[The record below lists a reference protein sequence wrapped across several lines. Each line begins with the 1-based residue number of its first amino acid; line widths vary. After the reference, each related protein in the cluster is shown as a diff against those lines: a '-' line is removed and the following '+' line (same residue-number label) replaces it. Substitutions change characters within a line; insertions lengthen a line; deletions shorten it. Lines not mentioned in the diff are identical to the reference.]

1 MEVVATATSPQRVVA
16 GWLPAHALVDATAVA
31 GVRALRGV
39 PAQTRDEGSVLSQ
52 GDAAHNGPAARA
64 LGTTG
69 AGVKVGVISD
79 SMNQVDSPGIPG
91 TPLVES
97 QSTGNLPGP
106 ASTPVGS
113 VTVLQDDTTSV
124 IDEGR
129 AMAEI
134 IFDTAPGVRQ
144 MYFATGTM
152 GAASK
157 ASNIAALVARECRSS
172 PTTSST
178 STSRSSRT
186 ASSPRRST
194 PPRPPA

>member
-1 MEVVATATSPQRVVA
+1 MP
-16 GWLPAHALVDATAVA
+16 HALVDATAVA

-79 SMNQVDSPGIPG
+79 SIEPGRLGRYPG

-113 VTVLQDDTTSV
+113 VTVLQDDTTGV

-134 IFDTAPGVRQ
+134 IFDTAPGVTAHVLRDRHRW
-144 MYFATGTM
+144 ARRR
-152 GAASK
+152 K
-157 ASNIAALVARECRSS
+157 ASNIDRAGRRRACR
-172 PTTSST
+172 
-178 STSRSSRT
+178 
-186 ASSPRRST
+186 
-194 PPRPPA
+194 